1 MLSNDLIVVAITM
14 AGVVMFAAGCLLGA
28 LLFCCISKLWNK
40 EWKSKQKE
48 VEQQQAGPE
57 YEEVGNLQSDI
68 MRGKDL
74 ELHRNL
80 SYGHVPVQQ

>member
-1 MLSNDLIVVAITM
+1 M
-14 AGVVMFAAGCLLGA
+14 AGVVMFAGGCLLGA

-40 EWKSKQKE
+40 QRKSKQKE

-80 SYGHVPVQQ
+80 SYRHVPVQQ